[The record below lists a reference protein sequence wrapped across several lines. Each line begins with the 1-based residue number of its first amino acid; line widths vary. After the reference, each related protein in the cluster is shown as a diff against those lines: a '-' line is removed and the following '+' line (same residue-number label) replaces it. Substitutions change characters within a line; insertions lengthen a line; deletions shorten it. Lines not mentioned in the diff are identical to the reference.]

1 MKRIIKLTEKQL
13 NEATDNGFN
22 YLNGGDVPNYSGQ
35 TFISAT
41 GKIKQDE
48 YGKPTTS
55 DMVGNSLSSQT
66 FDRYNLTTQ
75 TYRQKTNEND
85 EFLPNLN
92 KEKKTNIDDSNDIE
106 DAEEEITIPMGI
118 ESKLDMLIKALE
130 STKMTPKQRSVVL
143 NKIVERLPLD
153 NIPFAWKKELISKIK
168 K

>member
-106 DAEEEITIPMGI
+106 DAE
-118 ESKLDMLIKALE
+118 A
-130 STKMTPKQRSVVL
+130 R
-143 NKIVERLPLD
+143 
-153 NIPFAWKKELISKIK
+153 ELINSLQSASTASCFVAQLVQKRTAR
-168 K
+168 